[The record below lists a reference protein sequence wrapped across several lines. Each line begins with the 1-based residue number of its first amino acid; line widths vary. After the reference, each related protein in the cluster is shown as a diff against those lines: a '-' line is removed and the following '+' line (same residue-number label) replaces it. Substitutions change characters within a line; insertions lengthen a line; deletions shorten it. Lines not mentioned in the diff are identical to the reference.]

1 MINITFISEVQV
13 KENVII
19 ILETTADGSN
29 NKLKHSLHTN
39 SINITLRSLPSL
51 VFSVVPFIS
60 GVNLQFV

>member
-1 MINITFISEVQV
+1 MINIEVQV

-39 SINITLRSLPSL
+39 SINITLRSLTLPL
-51 VFSVVPFIS
+51 CVVPFIS